1 MVEIFA
7 IKFSLLLRIAQ
18 KRREF
23 DHQGL
28 EETVRE
34 VCDRFYVGFSQTPQ
48 SAHSFSGRSVEER
61 GFSGGSKV
69 KHHFHTCQLRDGL
82 RRRGRGYQRIE
93 VICCVENCA
102 TPSKGGGKGQRQSN
116 N

>member
-7 IKFSLLLRIAQ
+7 IKFSLLMRIAQ

-34 VCDRFYVGFSQTPQ
+34 VM
-48 SAHSFSGRSVEER
+48 
-61 GFSGGSKV
+61 
-69 KHHFHTCQLRDGL
+69 
-82 RRRGRGYQRIE
+82 
-93 VICCVENCA
+93 
-102 TPSKGGGKGQRQSN
+102 
-116 N
+116 